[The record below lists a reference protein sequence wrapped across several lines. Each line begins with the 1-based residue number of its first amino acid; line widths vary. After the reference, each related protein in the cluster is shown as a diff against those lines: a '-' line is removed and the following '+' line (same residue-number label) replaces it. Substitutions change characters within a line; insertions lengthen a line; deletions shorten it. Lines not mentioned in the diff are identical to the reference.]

1 MGSKFLQMVL
11 KSKLSSAEAD
21 SAEVFVPAGILAPD
35 YPANPLAGEFLLR
48 DPLSGDP
55 LSGASLPGDLLP
67 GDLLPGE
74 LLPGEPL
81 PGSEVLASGACGT
94 GSASSGFAPSDSV
107 LPNSAPSDFAP
118 SGSAPSGSAPSGPAR
133 FASAS
138 LSSLSG
144 VTSAVSG
151 PADLPSFERFALG
164 VYPFLELQPF
174 HRAYYRVLEAFAAGR
189 VRRLIVTMPPQHG
202 KSVGATTLLPAYV
215 LGLDPDQ
222 RVAIAS
228 YSGALASKFNRRVQ
242 RIIESREYAAFFPAT
257 TIKQGSKP
265 PSYIRTADEVEII
278 GCRGG
283 LLSVGREGSLTGNR
297 VDCFILD
304 DLYKDALEANSP
316 LIRANCWEWYTSV
329 VRTRMHNAS
338 RELIVFTRWHEED
351 LIGTLTAR
359 EPVAELREWAQLDG
373 LPADTWLHLN
383 FEALKS
389 SPPTGIDPR
398 MPGAALWEQQQG
410 RALLEAKRRLDPLQF
425 ESMYQ
430 GHPSSREGL
439 LYGLNF
445 AEYDDLPH
453 EIVRRGNYTDTA
465 DTGDD
470 YLCSLSYAVDADG
483 AIYITDAV
491 YTREPM
497 EVSEPLVA
505 EMLLRSDTRQAAVE
519 SNNGGRGFARA
530 VQSLSPGVRIEWF
543 HQGGNKE
550 ARILSNSATALHL
563 LRWPRGWNFRWPEL
577 YAHLTTYRRKFRANR
592 WHDAAD
598 VVTGIVER
606 EAADRSRSRVRGV
619 RFL

>member
-1 MGSKFLQMVL
+1 MVL

-118 SGSAPSGSAPSGPAR
+118 SGSAPSGSARS
-133 FASAS
+133 ASAS
-138 LSSLSG
+138 FSLLSG

-151 PADLPSFERFALG
+151 PADLPPFERFALG

-304 DLYKDALEANSP
+304 DLY
-316 LIRANCWEWYTSV
+316 
-329 VRTRMHNAS
+329 
-338 RELIVFTRWHEED
+338 
-351 LIGTLTAR
+351 
-359 EPVAELREWAQLDG
+359 
-373 LPADTWLHLN
+373 
-383 FEALKS
+383 
-389 SPPTGIDPR
+389 
-398 MPGAALWEQQQG
+398 
-410 RALLEAKRRLDPLQF
+410 
-425 ESMYQ
+425 
-430 GHPSSREGL
+430 
-439 LYGLNF
+439 
-445 AEYDDLPH
+445 
-453 EIVRRGNYTDTA
+453 
-465 DTGDD
+465 
-470 YLCSLSYAVDADG
+470 
-483 AIYITDAV
+483 
-491 YTREPM
+491 
-497 EVSEPLVA
+497 
-505 EMLLRSDTRQAAVE
+505 
-519 SNNGGRGFARA
+519 
-530 VQSLSPGVRIEWF
+530 
-543 HQGGNKE
+543 
-550 ARILSNSATALHL
+550 
-563 LRWPRGWNFRWPEL
+563 
-577 YAHLTTYRRKFRANR
+577 RK
-592 WHDAAD
+592 
-598 VVTGIVER
+598 
-606 EAADRSRSRVRGV
+606 
-619 RFL
+619 